1 MAGRR
6 SNQEGSITYDK
17 RRKRYRA
24 RITVGWELNEKTGR
38 AKQITKDIGSSFKTK
53 GEAASALAQYLKN
66 PYDLDN
72 KNITFSELYKIW
84 FEEYMKKHETNR
96 YRIQAAYKYCSLIY
110 DKKFRELTILD
121 MKKCIYDGSIIET
134 KGKNKGEIKYASPST
149 KESMKTIFNNIYS
162 YAIEARIVEHN
173 YAKDFSLDKDVQKEK
188 EKNKRKKNPFTKEE
202 MNKLWK
208 SIDFVP
214 FSDMIIYACYSGWRA
229 SELVDLKIKNVD
241 LQNDFIRGGIKTD
254 AGKNRIVPIHPLVKS
269 IVEKYYKEAMDIG
282 SEFLFN
288 DTTKKK
294 GIGLSYDQYLTRFNN
309 VISLL
314 KFNKTHTPHDTRHTF
329 ITKAK
334 SRQVRMDEYILKRV
348 VGHKIKDI
356 TEQTYTH
363 RDLEELKEEMF
374 KL

>member
-1 MAGRR
+1 
-6 SNQEGSITYDK
+6 
-17 RRKRYRA
+17 
-24 RITVGWELNEKTGR
+24 
-38 AKQITKDIGSSFKTK
+38 
-53 GEAASALAQYLKN
+53 
-66 PYDLDN
+66 
-72 KNITFSELYKIW
+72 
-84 FEEYMKKHETNR
+84 
-96 YRIQAAYKYCSLIY
+96 
-110 DKKFRELTILD
+110 
-121 MKKCIYDGSIIET
+121 
-134 KGKNKGEIKYASPST
+134 
-149 KESMKTIFNNIYS
+149 
-162 YAIEARIVEHN
+162 
-173 YAKDFSLDKDVQKEK
+173 
-188 EKNKRKKNPFTKEE
+188 
-202 MNKLWK
+202 
-208 SIDFVP
+208 
-214 FSDMIIYACYSGWRA
+214 
-229 SELVDLKIKNVD
+229 
-241 LQNDFIRGGIKTD
+241 
-254 AGKNRIVPIHPLVKS
+254 
-269 IVEKYYKEAMDIG
+269 MDIG